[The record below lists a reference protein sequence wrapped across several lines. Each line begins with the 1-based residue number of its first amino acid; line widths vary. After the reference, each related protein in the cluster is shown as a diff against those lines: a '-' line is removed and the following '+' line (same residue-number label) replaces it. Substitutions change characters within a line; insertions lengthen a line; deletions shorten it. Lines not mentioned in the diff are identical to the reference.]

1 MARILNAI
9 DIVRCIIPH
18 MPEVTA
24 PSPRFG
30 PPSRGVTAGDVER
43 AADALLRAGN
53 RPTIDKVRQKVG
65 TGSPNTIDPL
75 LDSWWKRPGSRLDAG
90 PAAFHRL
97 PTALPQSPLLCP
109 LLARGRTRLP
119 PTRPRQH
126 HYRAEPAAPRTH
138 PPVGQ
143 GTSGARRAGSPR
155 LRIYHDKRKRKGRFA

>member
-1 MARILNAI
+1 
-9 DIVRCIIPH
+9 

-65 TGSPNTIDPL
+65 TGSPNTINPL

-97 PTALPQSPLLCP
+97 PTALPRSPLLCP
-109 LLARGRTRLP
+109 LLARRRTRLP
-119 PTRPRQH
+119 PTRW
-126 HYRAEPAAPRTH
+126 TS
-138 PPVGQ
+138 PV
-143 GTSGARRAGSPR
+143 SVDS
-155 LRIYHDKRKRKGRFA
+155 F